1 MFRSLW
7 QSFNRSPLFSNFR
20 RPFSSRPDTSSLW
33 QQYNK
38 LLETHPLM
46 TKCIT
51 AGAIAAVADVTCQV
65 SFPSDEDANKSLLE
79 RMDWKRTRNFTIVNT
94 FLFPPLAHY
103 WYGFLSVKIVG
114 TTFMAAIKRVVLD
127 QMLFAPVLLASFFS
141 AVLLVNGESDRIPDK
156 LRNDLPTTIL
166 TNYTVWIPAQLIN
179 FQFVPIPYRV
189 LWANAVGFF
198 WNIYLSYAA
207 VNGTSSSAGDTEKKE
222 GK

>member
-1 MFRSLW
+1 MFRTFWQNLQPASLGRR
-7 QSFNRSPLFSNFR
+7 FRSARS
-20 RPFSSRPDTSSLW
+20 FSSNTAKSSSIW
-33 QQYNK
+33 QQYNS
-38 LLETHPLM
+38 LLETHPLT

-51 AGAIAAVADVTCQV
+51 AGVIAAVADVTCQV
-65 SFPSDEDANKSLLE
+65 NFPSPEEVNKPILE
-79 RMDWKRTRNFTIVNT
+79 RMDWKRTRNFALVNT

-114 TTFMAAIKRVVLD
+114 TTFLAAVKRVILD
-127 QMLFAPVLLASFFS
+127 QMLFAPILLASFFS
-141 AVLLVNGESDRIPDK
+141 AVLVVNGESDRIPDK

-179 FQFVPIPYRV
+179 FQFVPIPFRV

-207 VNGTSSSAGDTEKKE
+207 VNSTKSEGEKGDK
-222 GK
+222 